1 MCKHCFFACL
11 WSACDAS
18 RWFAHKPLAPNR
30 PSAAPRT
37 VSPGARPR
45 RSPGGAGGARARPH
59 RTLLERPAAGPPSRP
74 TAPRRRAAEAPAS
87 PARIRGPMAGSR
99 RLGGGGGG
107 STRGGSSVW
116 PFRVIFFRLGPEVPA
131 PARPEPVCV
140 CQTAA
145 DCRDT
150 GRRHPSPGFD
160 HGPALS
166 VPLGRHSL
174 APGPEL
180 ELGQHSDTDL
190 TSVARAR
197 AESFITERLRSA
209 YGPGVEAPEPFK

>member
-30 PSAAPRT
+30 PAAAPRT

-99 RLGGGGGG
+99 RLGGGGGFDARRQFG
-107 STRGGSSVW
+107 LAFPSHFLPARTRGPGTGPARAGLCLPDGGRLPRYGSSASKSRLRPWSGLVSAPWSALVSTR
-116 PFRVIFFRLGPEVPA
+116 
-131 PARPEPVCV
+131 AR
-140 CQTAA
+140 T
-145 DCRDT
+145 
-150 GRRHPSPGFD
+150 
-160 HGPALS
+160 
-166 VPLGRHSL
+166 
-174 APGPEL
+174 
-180 ELGQHSDTDL
+180 
-190 TSVARAR
+190 
-197 AESFITERLRSA
+197 
-209 YGPGVEAPEPFK
+209 